1 LLERPSLGVTQLIER
16 SCFTPDA
23 CLVGLPN
30 DDYTPRQFGVT
41 PSRKVP
47 DGRGSTADLGIRR
60 AERHNYE
67 HREKL
72 GCRLKGDRS

>member
-1 LLERPSLGVTQLIER
+1 VERPSLGVTQLIER

-23 CLVGLPN
+23 CLLGLPN
-30 DDYTPRQFGVT
+30 DDYTPRELTVT
-41 PSRKVP
+41 PLRKVP
-47 DGRGSTADLGIRR
+47 DGRGSTIDLGVRH

-67 HREKL
+67 RREEL